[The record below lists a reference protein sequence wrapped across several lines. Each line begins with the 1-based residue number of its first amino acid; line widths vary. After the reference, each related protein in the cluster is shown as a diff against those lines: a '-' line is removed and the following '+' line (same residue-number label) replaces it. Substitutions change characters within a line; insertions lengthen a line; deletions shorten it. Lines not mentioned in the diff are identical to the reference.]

1 MSNNYPPEDHESPSN
16 DEFAPRALWSST
28 ELEVDHFLHDEIQSM
43 KGEIEDQLDDKL
55 SKDTVVIV
63 GSGTAGLIL
72 SRKLDEEKFNIILI
86 SPDETSP
93 HTSLL
98 ASAACGLVD
107 FYLAE
112 EQIRHKSRKLTYYK
126 ARVEDV
132 DFIRKVCRC
141 RSACDVHGGKDRL
154 FEVKYDRLV
163 LAPGYAIHT
172 FDIPG
177 ADEHALFLRTVA
189 DARRIHHHLIQLL
202 ELASIPHVSADEQRR
217 LLHVVVVGGGPTSV
231 DLAGKLSDAID
242 TDFATLYP
250 ELKDKVSISIHDS
263 RAYHSGRFEAALRQY
278 CLESS
283 SRRHVQLFVDSHI
296 TNVEVDSITTDTL
309 GRVPCGMVIWTAGSK
324 TCALVDKLKTVKSE
338 GEPPRILTEEYLHVL
353 SPDPEQKAMSHVYAL
368 GDAAD
373 IKDGSLPP
381 TAEVA
386 RQKAEYL
393 ADTLNAESDKKKV
406 FEYQQQ
412 QGLLGWL
419 GGNDG
424 VVQGQTDWTPSRAW
438 AAWQSGNSNSPFARS
453 WRHDLSIA
461 MHWLAD
467 WVIG

>member
-1 MSNNYPPEDHESPSN
+1 MANLATYKLLADHDPE
-16 DEFAPRALWSST
+16 
-28 ELEVDHFLHDEIQSM
+28 DEIQSM

-55 SKDTVVIV
+55 SKDTIVIV
-63 GSGTAGLIL
+63 GSGIAGFTLA
-72 SRKLDEEKFNIILI
+72 RKLDEEKFNVVVI
-86 SPDETSP
+86 SPEETSP

-98 ASAACGLVD
+98 VSLSTQYVCALLTTWQASAACGSID
-107 FYLAE
+107 FSFAE
-112 EQIRHKSRKLTYYK
+112 EQIRHKSRSLTYYK

-141 RSACDVHGGKDRL
+141 RSACDVPGGKDRL
-154 FEVKYDRLV
+154 FEVKYDRLI
-163 LAPGYAIHT
+163 LAPGCATYT

-177 ADEHALFLRTVA
+177 ADEHALFLRTAA
-189 DARRIHHHLIQLL
+189 DARHIHHRLTQLL

-217 LLHVVVVGGGPTSV
+217 LLHIIIVGTGPAGIE
-231 DLAGKLSDAID
+231 LAGKLSDLIEGDLA
-242 TDFATLYP
+242 ALYP
-250 ELKDKVSISIHDS
+250 ELKDKISISIHDS

-278 CLESS
+278 CLENSP
-283 SRRHVQLFVDSHI
+283 RRHVQLFLDSHI
-296 TNVEVDSITTDTL
+296 TNVEADSVTTEAL
-309 GRVPCGMVIWTAGSK
+309 GRVPCGMVIWTPGSK
-324 TCALVDKLKTVKSE
+324 QSLLVDKLKVAKTSDSDSGV
-338 GEPPRILTEEYLHVL
+338 RRMLTDEYLHVL
-353 SPDPEQKAMSHVYAL
+353 TPDPEQKAMSHVYAL

-393 ADTLNAESDKKKV
+393 AEALNAASERETA

-412 QGLLGWL
+412 HGLLGWT

-438 AAWQSGNSNSPFARS
+438 AAWRSGSSNSLFARS
-453 WRHDLSIA
+453 SRYNLSIA
-461 MHWLAD
+461 IHWFAD
-467 WVIG
+467 WVRG